1 MLSFIQLLRALAVI
15 VVIVFHLNPKALP
28 GGYLGVDIFFIISGF
43 VITRSILQANERN
56 DFDIKLFYIRRIWR
70 LFPQLFFV
78 IFTTALFCILLSPPA
93 EFQSI
98 FKAIPWALAQL
109 SNIHFAKHGEYFD
122 LGNDNNPLLHTWSLA
137 VEEQFYIVFPF
148 LILFLLTSKLTRSH
162 ARKIYLIG
170 LLAGVSLFVHC
181 LSSLW
186 NLSEWGF
193 YLFPSR
199 SWQFFIGVATG
210 LCWGDN
216 KWILAKFKST
226 TCLSVISFFIILASF
241 ILIDKTITA
250 SNPAILLLPCVACG
264 VLLLSCSDRWFSNPT
279 WKPFLLIGDLSYS
292 LYLWHWPVICFTRSF
307 TGHSNF
313 WWVEVMVFSVLALL
327 SYYFLEQPLRR
338 KGRKVYARPG
348 PLNLIK
354 AYGLAIL
361 MVLFIPISS
370 LVSNIGVSSWRI
382 IPDDVLIIQS
392 DQKIRDKAFTKSKPG
407 SLELSKHFSASTQVD
422 FLLVG
427 DSHAIA
433 AYPAF
438 SAACE
443 DEGLSFHSFI
453 ASSFYPVAP
462 RKLHFHKRDQGGI
475 IVVDHTA
482 YQMHLEASL
491 LDNPYVR
498 YVGIAL
504 RTNAY
509 IGNSLPSDSYT
520 HQSFISNSS
529 RPEVAVMENRATYE
543 NDLVSFVRRLNK
555 TGKKVIILSQ
565 VPPLDR
571 VPNANSKPTRFGYW
585 IYENFLPEAYTGT
598 DPIPFVLDLNERL
611 SFERSLLSRLS
622 ESNPD
627 YVSVVNSCDF
637 LHSSFQNA
645 QCLYRDQDHINY
657 YGAALLKNGIF
668 SE

>member
-1 MLSFIQLLRALAVI
+1 
-15 VVIVFHLNPKALP
+15 
-28 GGYLGVDIFFIISGF
+28 
-43 VITRSILQANERN
+43 
-56 DFDIKLFYIRRIWR
+56 
-70 LFPQLFFV
+70 
-78 IFTTALFCILLSPPA
+78 
-93 EFQSI
+93 
-98 FKAIPWALAQL
+98 
-109 SNIHFAKHGEYFD
+109 
-122 LGNDNNPLLHTWSLA
+122 
-137 VEEQFYIVFPF
+137 
-148 LILFLLTSKLTRSH
+148 
-162 ARKIYLIG
+162 
-170 LLAGVSLFVHC
+170 
-181 LSSLW
+181 
-186 NLSEWGF
+186 
-193 YLFPSR
+193 
-199 SWQFFIGVATG
+199 
-210 LCWGDN
+210 
-216 KWILAKFKST
+216 
-226 TCLSVISFFIILASF
+226 
-241 ILIDKTITA
+241 
-250 SNPAILLLPCVACG
+250 
-264 VLLLSCSDRWFSNPT
+264 
-279 WKPFLLIGDLSYS
+279 
-292 LYLWHWPVICFTRSF
+292 
-307 TGHSNF
+307 
-313 WWVEVMVFSVLALL
+313 VLALL

-338 KGRKVYARPG
+338 KGRKVYSRPG

-443 DEGLSFHSFI
+443 DEGLSFLSFI
-453 ASSFYPVAP
+453 ASSFYPFAP

-482 YQMHLEASL
+482 YQMHVEASL

-509 IGNSLPSDSYT
+509 IGNSLSSDSYT

-529 RPEVAVMENRATYE
+529 RPEVALMENRATYE

-585 IYENFLPEAYTGT
+585 IYENFLPEAYTGI

-611 SFERSLLSRLS
+611 SFEKSLLSRLS

-657 YGAALLKNGIF
+657 HGAALLKNAIF